1 MKRRE
6 ALKTLGFAAAGLVAL
21 PAWARGWKA
30 NEIALENSSFSTW
43 EQAILSSVADT
54 FIPEK
59 NGIGAVPQEVDTFLV
74 RLFDECYEEDVRN
87 NIKLQLNELNNK
99 SMDAHG
105 KAFTDCTQSQREE
118 LLLTFQDSANEA
130 EKEFFQRV
138 KFETIRGFRTS
149 KVVMQDYHGY
159 RVIPGRYNGNIDV
172 EV

>member
-6 ALKTLGFAAAGLVAL
+6 ALKTLGFAAAGFVAL
-21 PAWARGWKA
+21 PAWARGWTA
-30 NEIALENSSFSTW
+30 NEIALENSSFSTR
-43 EQAILSSVADT
+43 EQALLSSVADT

-74 RLFDECYEEDVRN
+74 RLFDECYEEDVRS
-87 NIKLQLNELNNK
+87 NIKLQLNELNKKAMSTRGK
-99 SMDAHG
+99 SFA
-105 KAFTDCTQSQREE
+105 DCTQSQRED
-118 LLLTFQDSANEA
+118 LLLTFQDSATEVK
-130 EKEFFQRV
+130 KEFFQRI

-159 RVIPGRYNGNIDV
+159 RVIPGRYNGNVDV